1 MTEIVDL
8 EQEVTYLTRPELA
21 ARLRLTENV
30 LAHWPARGYGPRARK
45 FGGRIRYKMSDVLA
59 WENSQEQGGAA

>member
-1 MTEIVDL
+1 MTDIVDL
-8 EQEVTYLTRPELA
+8 EQEQVYLTRPELA

-59 WENSQEQGGAA
+59 WEDQQDAGAS